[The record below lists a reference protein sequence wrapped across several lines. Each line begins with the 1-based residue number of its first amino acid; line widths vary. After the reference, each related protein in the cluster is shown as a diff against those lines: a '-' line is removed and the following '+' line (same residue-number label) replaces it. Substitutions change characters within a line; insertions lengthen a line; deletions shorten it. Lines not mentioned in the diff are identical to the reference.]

1 MKISEGFKNFIFNN
15 QLARSI
21 NLHDKRD
28 IGMIPGKW
36 VSLRMGVVCILSRL
50 REGSE
55 DTKRET
61 KLKENERRT
70 NDKEAAVVVGGGGRG
85 GGS

>member
-1 MKISEGFKNFIFNN
+1 
-15 QLARSI
+15 
-21 NLHDKRD
+21 
-28 IGMIPGKW
+28 MI
-36 VSLRMGVVCILSRL
+36 CILSRL

-61 KLKENERRT
+61 KLKENEKNERQR
-70 NDKEAAVVVGGGGRG
+70 VVVGGGREE